1 MIQQDPVALIQ
12 EALETLGLPTMV
24 SWKEIKERYRLLS
37 QKYHPDKGGESEKM
51 AQLNRAYN
59 ILKTYI
65 ENYRFSFS
73 EEEILK
79 QFPHNE
85 YVNKFR
91 F

>member
-1 MIQQDPVALIQ
+1 MIQQNPVDLIQ
-12 EALETLGLPTMV
+12 GALEVMGLPSMV

-37 QKYHPDKGGESEKM
+37 KKYHPDRGGESQKM
-51 AQLNRAYN
+51 AELNRAYH

-79 QFPHNE
+79 QFPYNE
-85 YVNKFR
+85 YIDKFR

>member
-1 MIQQDPVALIQ
+1 MIREDPVVLIQ

-37 QKYHPDKGGESEKM
+37 QKYHPDKGGDSEQM
-51 AQLNRAYN
+51 AKINRAYH

-79 QFPHNE
+79 QFPYNE

>member
-1 MIQQDPVALIQ
+1 MTKENPVALIQ
-12 EALETLGLPTMV
+12 EALDIMGLPSMV
-24 SWKEIKERYRLLS
+24 SWKDIKERYRLLS
-37 QKYHPDKGGESEKM
+37 KKYHPDKGGDAAKM
-51 AQLNRAYN
+51 AELNRAYK

-79 QFPHNE
+79 QFPYNE
-85 YVNKFR
+85 YINKFR